1 MNFRTLLAGLTGF
14 PPPPH
19 ERRERSYSRD
29 EDLNAGRREW
39 RDPGRKEQCFQCR
52 RPDTAV
58 VFLYCPPTS
67 QLKAEHRAYCE
78 RCWTSNPRATPI
90 NRIAVVRP

>member
-1 MNFRTLLAGLTGF
+1 MNFRTILAGLTGF
-14 PPPPH
+14 PPPLH
-19 ERRERSYSRD
+19 ERSERSYSWD

-39 RDPGRKEQCFQCR
+39 RDPARKEKCFQCG
-52 RPDTAV
+52 RPDSAV

-78 RCWTSNPRATPI
+78 PCWTSNPASTPI
-90 NRIAVVRP
+90 NRIATVRP